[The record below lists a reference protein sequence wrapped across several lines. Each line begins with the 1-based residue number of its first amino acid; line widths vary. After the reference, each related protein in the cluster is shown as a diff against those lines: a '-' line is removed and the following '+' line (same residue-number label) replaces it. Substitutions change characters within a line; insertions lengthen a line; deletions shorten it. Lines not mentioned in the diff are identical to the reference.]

1 MMFQENIIAALPRKV
16 YANAHAYHIH
26 SISVNSDQETFISAD
41 DLRVNLWNLGIS
53 NQSFN
58 IVDIKPVNMEE
69 LTEVI
74 TAAEFHPQQCNVF
87 MYSSS
92 KSNIK
97 LADMRDSALC
107 DRHAKCFEEEE
118 DPSTRS
124 FFSEIISSISDVKFS
139 HDGRYILSRDY
150 LSLKIWDINME
161 SKPVKTIPIHDHLR
175 GKLCDLYENDCIFD
189 KFECVW
195 GGDDK
200 HVLTGSYHNFFRI
213 FDVDSP
219 NDVVLQAD
227 KSAFKA
233 KKIGGPLPNKN
244 GLKNGRPGGLREAMQ
259 SETLDFNKKILHASW
274 HPREN
279 TIAIAA
285 TNNLFL
291 YSAA

>member
-1 MMFQENIIAALPRKV
+1 MCSCARMT
-16 YANAHAYHIH
+16 
-26 SISVNSDQETFISAD
+26 D
-41 DLRVNLWNLGIS
+41 
-53 NQSFN
+53 

-74 TAAEFHPQQCNVF
+74 TAAEFHPTHCNLF

-107 DRHAKCFEEEE
+107 DRHAKMFEEEE
-118 DPSTRS
+118 DPTNRS

-189 KFECVW
+189 KFECTW
-195 GGDDK
+195 SGNDK
-200 HVLTGSYHNFFRI
+200 CALLPHILHPKLNNILCRNVLTGSYHNYFRI
-213 FDVDSP
+213 YDVDTL

-233 KKIGGPLPNKN
+233 KKIGGPLPGNKLGAGKN
-244 GLKNGRPGGLREAMQ
+244 GVRPGGLRENMALD
-259 SETLDFNKKILHASW
+259 TLDFNKKILHASW

-279 TIAIAA
+279 TIAVSISMLNYCA
-285 TNNLFL
+285 
-291 YSAA
+291 SWMCD